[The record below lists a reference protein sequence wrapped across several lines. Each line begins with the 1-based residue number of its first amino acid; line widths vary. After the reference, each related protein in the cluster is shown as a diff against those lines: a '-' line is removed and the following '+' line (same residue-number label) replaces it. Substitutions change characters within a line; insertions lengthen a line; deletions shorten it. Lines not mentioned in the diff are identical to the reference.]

1 VADTIGTRLVTPH
14 SSSAD
19 AAIRQRLLNT
29 GKDAEKQLKALVSK
43 HMQFSGAF
51 ADYDNMNT

>member
-1 VADTIGTRLVTPH
+1 MAHLSSRPH
-14 SSSAD
+14 PSSAD

-51 ADYDNMNT
+51 SDYDNMNT